1 VRETSSEELR
11 TALDSLAGVS
21 GLRGI
26 VLDVRGNPGGLLEQG
41 IAVSDLFLPPGAGI
55 VETRGRT
62 PQQTETYTA
71 PQGDRYEGIPVVV
84 MVDES
89 HDRLHATAYLL
100 SQGQM
105 IRKLLEDRNRTEALE
120 GFVLGPYR
128 TFQISL
134 KDLEDATGV
143 DFGALKRADPLARS
157 RSGREAIEQNVP
169 VVMPLESV
177 ADLVL

>member
-1 VRETSSEELR
+1 FKACVF
-11 TALDSLAGVS
+11 TAPVFGEDDP
-21 GLRGI
+21 
-26 VLDVRGNPGGLLEQG
+26 VLD
-41 IAVSDLFLPPGAGI
+41 
-55 VETRGRT
+55 
-62 PQQTETYTA
+62 
-71 PQGDRYEGIPVVV
+71 EGIRVPLEFWKVVV

-143 DFGALKRADPLARS
+143 DCGALKRADPLARS